1 MLSLTPTPATQPAL
15 SGSLVVLTLTG
26 NNSSGDAY
34 IKYMLPSSAG
44 YSLIYQNASST
55 PINQS
60 LLTLGAQDDP
70 IFFVPAH
77 SAFVITVTAKV
88 VTSNWSLPALD
99 PVCSTDTVLLACTQG
114 LSTCP
119 DSCMATTIYT
129 YVSPDTSF
137 ATIST
142 TAAFQLNPIADL
154 MITNIREGENPSLS
168 GDILTYTVTVKN
180 I

>member
-1 MLSLTPTPATQPAL
+1 M

-26 NNSSGDAY
+26 NNGSGDAY
-34 IKYMLPSSAG
+34 IKYLLPSSAG

-60 LLTLGAQDDP
+60 LLMLGAQDDP

-77 SAFVITVTAKV
+77 SVFTITVTAKV
-88 VTSNWSLPALD
+88 ETSDWSLPALD
-99 PVCSTDTVLLACTQG
+99 PVCSNDAVLLACTQG

-119 DSCMATTIYT
+119 ESCMYTTIYT
-129 YVSPDTSF
+129 YVSPDSSF
-137 ATIST
+137 ATVAT
-142 TAAFQLNPIADL
+142 TASFEIHPIADL
-154 MITNIREGENPSLS
+154 MITNVRDGENPSLS
-168 GDILTYTVTVKN
+168 GDGVSYTIQIKN